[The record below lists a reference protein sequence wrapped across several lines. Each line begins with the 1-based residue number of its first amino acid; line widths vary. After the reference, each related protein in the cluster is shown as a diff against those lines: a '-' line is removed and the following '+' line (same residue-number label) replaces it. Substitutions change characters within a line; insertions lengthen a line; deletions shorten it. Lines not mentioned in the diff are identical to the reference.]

1 MDREINNN
9 LTFEETLSRLEAEQR
24 LDPAVIR
31 TADYLMAASLLDD
44 EKEVL
49 HDAIGLLMKEDPR
62 ELYFAFLKEEL
73 VLSSVEFQ

>member
-44 EKEVL
+44 EKKYYMM
-49 HDAIGLLMKEDPR
+49 LL
-62 ELYFAFLKEEL
+62 AC
-73 VLSSVEFQ
+73 